1 MDDGRTQD
9 RQTRWIA
16 IGLVAVLALGTGA
29 WWYWQRSA
37 AVEMPAA
44 AASLPA
50 TADPTAETLPAVP
63 EEIRHPLADVPGTDA
78 ATPAPEVTDPDAV
91 AATGLGALFGE
102 QELAAWLIPETLL
115 RRLVATTD
123 NLSRNTR
130 TEPLRPL
137 RAPVGPLAVH
147 REVIDATVGT
157 ERITLSE
164 QNAARYDV
172 PVSLLLKTDMQ
183 QAATLYRQLYPLL
196 QRAYEELGY
205 PDHYFNDRVVDTI
218 DHLLA
223 TPEPA
228 GPLLLEQP
236 KVLYRFADADLEAR
250 SSGQKLLLRMGVA
263 HARAVK
269 GKLREFRGQISRKE

>member
-1 MDDGRTQD
+1 MDDGNTQD

-16 IGLVAVLALGTGA
+16 IGLVAVLALGAGA
-29 WWYWQRSA
+29 WWYWQHSP

-50 TADPTAETLPAVP
+50 TAAAAAEGPPATP
-63 EEIRHPLADVPGTDA
+63 EGIQHPLTDVPGTDA
-78 ATPAPEVTDPDAV
+78 AVTAPEVADPDA
-91 AATGLGALFGE
+91 AAAAGLTALFGE
-102 QELAAWLIPETLL
+102 QDLAAWLIPETLL

-130 TEPLRPL
+130 TESLRPL
-137 RAPVGPLAVH
+137 RAPAGPLVVH
-147 REVIDATVGT
+147 REVLDATVGT
-157 ERITLSE
+157 ERITLKQ

-183 QAATLYRQLYPLL
+183 QAATLYRRLYPLL
-196 QRAYEELGY
+196 QRAYEDLGY
-205 PDHYFNDRVVDTI
+205 PDRYFNDRVVETI